1 MIKVGTSG
9 WMYDHWKGPFYPEDI
24 ASDAMLSFYAQT
36 FDTVEVNNT
45 FYQLPSEG
53 KVRGWKED
61 SPEGFL
67 FVIKA
72 NRYITHMK
80 NLLEPEEPVNTLM
93 ERIEILD
100 QKLGPI
106 LFQLP
111 PHWNVNAE
119 RLANFL
125 KVLPQDLRYVFEFRD
140 ESWYVDEVYRL
151 LEEAGAAFCIHD
163 HHDAPSP
170 EEVTADFVY
179 LRFHGPRGDYGGKY
193 REEDLRGWAEKI
205 AAWHEA
211 DRDVYAYFN
220 NDMRGYAV
228 ENARELRGY
237 VAQNKVAG

>member
-1 MIKVGTSG
+1 MIKIGTSG

-24 ASDAMLSFYAQT
+24 SSDDMLPFFAQT

-45 FYQLPSEG
+45 FYQLPSEE
-53 KVRGWKED
+53 KVRRWEED
-61 SPEGFL
+61 SPADFL

-80 NLLEPEEPVNTLM
+80 NLLDPEEPVNTLM
-93 ERIEILD
+93 DRVGILD
-100 QKLGPI
+100 DKLGPI

-125 KVLPQDLRYVFEFRD
+125 EVLPQGPRYVFEFRD
-140 ESWYVDEVYRL
+140 ESWYTDEIYHL
-151 LEEAGAAFCIHD
+151 LEEREAAFCIHD
-163 HHDAPSP
+163 HRDAPSP
-170 EEVTADFVY
+170 EKVTTDFVY
-179 LRFHGPRGDYGGKY
+179 LRFHGPTGDYGGEY
-193 REEDLRGWAEKI
+193 RKEDLRGWAEKM
-205 AAWHEA
+205 AGWQE
-211 DRDVYAYFN
+211 DGGDVYAYFN

-237 VAQNKVAG
+237 VTA